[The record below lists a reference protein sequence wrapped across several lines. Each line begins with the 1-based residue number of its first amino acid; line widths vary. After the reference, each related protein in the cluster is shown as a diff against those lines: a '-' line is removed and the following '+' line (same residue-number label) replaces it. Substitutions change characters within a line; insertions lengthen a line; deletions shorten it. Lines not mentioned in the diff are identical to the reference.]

1 MSFELRQLRYAVI
14 AAESPSFRQA
24 AQILNVRQT
33 TLSKRILLLEQRLG
47 VTLFERTKR
56 GATPTRAGV
65 EFAKNARRILDEVEL
80 LRSNAKAVSKG
91 EAGRLVVGLSTS
103 LSAGHLR
110 AIIHDFL
117 KRFPQVDVQVVER
130 GFDGL
135 AQGLTSRTIDVA
147 VVAGELSGGRFKRRH
162 LWPERLM
169 VALPEDHALAAAER
183 IYWQDLR
190 SERFIFT
197 QGDPGPDAAEL
208 LRARLRDPGRSP
220 NIAMQDVTRE
230 NLLNMVSMGGFATL
244 LAETAIGARY
254 PGVVLREIHD
264 GAGMA
269 HVDFSASWNEDNDNP
284 ALQRL
289 FKVIGERHPAFTAA

>member
-1 MSFELRQLRYAVI
+1 MRYAVI
-14 AAESPSFRQA
+14 AAEAPSFRQA

-56 GATPTRAGV
+56 GAVPTRAGV
-65 EFAKNARRILDEVEL
+65 DFARNARRILDEVEL

-117 KRFPQVDVQVVER
+117 KRFPQVEMKVAER
-130 GFDGL
+130 DFDGL
-135 AQGLTSRTIDVA
+135 AKGLTSRTIDVA
-147 VVAGELSGGRFKRRH
+147 IIAGELPGGRFKRRH

-169 VALPEDHALAAAER
+169 VALPEDHALAPAER
-183 IYWQDLR
+183 IYWPDLR
-190 SERFIFT
+190 GERFVFT
-197 QGDPGPDAAEL
+197 EGDPGPDAAEL

-230 NLLNMVSMGGFATL
+230 NLLNMVSMGGFVTL
-244 LAETAIGARY
+244 LAETAIGAHY

-264 GAGMA
+264 ATGMA

-289 FKVIGERHPAFTAA
+289 FKVITERHPAFSTT

>member
-1 MSFELRQLRYAVI
+1 MPFELRQLRYAVV

-24 AQILNVRQT
+24 AQSLRVRQT

-47 VTLFERTKR
+47 VTLFVRTKR
-56 GATPTRAGV
+56 GAVPTHAGLD
-65 EFAKNARRILDEVEL
+65 FARNARRILEDVEL
-80 LRSNAKAVSKG
+80 LRSNAKAISKG
-91 EAGRLVVGLSTS
+91 EAGRLAVGLSTS

-117 KRFPQVDVQVVER
+117 RRFPDVDMQVVET

-135 AQGLTSRTIDVA
+135 AKGLTSRTIDVA
-147 VVAGELSGGRFKRRH
+147 IVAGELEGGPFKRRH

-169 VALPEDHALAAAER
+169 VALPEDHALATVER

-190 SERFIFT
+190 SERFVFT
-197 QGDPGPDAAEL
+197 QSDPGPDAGEL

-220 NIAMQDVTRE
+220 NITMQDVTRE

-244 LAETAIGARY
+244 LAETAIGAHY
-254 PGVVLREIHD
+254 PGVVLREVHD
-264 GAGMA
+264 GTGMA

-289 FKVIGERHPAFTAA
+289 FKVIGERHPAFAAA